1 MVGTIVGASFRSRL
15 DHLGPMPCENED
27 CGDTVYI
34 GLGTVALAV
43 SSDEGLEP
51 QQRIEKEM
59 PIDCSTKLRVLIH
72 KCRPSV

>member
-1 MVGTIVGASFRSRL
+1 MTPSHVGMS
-15 DHLGPMPCENED
+15 

-43 SSDEGLEP
+43 SSDEGLKP

-59 PIDCSTKLRVLIH
+59 LIDGSTSCTCSDT
-72 KCRPSV
+72 